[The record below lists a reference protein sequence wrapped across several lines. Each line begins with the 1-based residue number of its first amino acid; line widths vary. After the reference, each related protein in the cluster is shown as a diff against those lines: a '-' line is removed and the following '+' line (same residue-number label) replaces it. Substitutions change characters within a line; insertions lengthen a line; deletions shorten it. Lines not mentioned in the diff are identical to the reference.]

1 MHNFVRG
8 LITEWRRLGLPE
20 SDAAFVVGVSGGA
33 DSISLLLGLN
43 ELLLEKKLDIRI
55 IVAHFNHRLRGE
67 ASDADEQFVKHLT
80 TELEMELALGHA
92 EKHEKGNVEQNARN
106 SRYEFLGGVA
116 VKTGAVGVL
125 TAHTVNDQAETVLIN
140 FLRGSGVDG
149 LAGIR
154 PKRELRY
161 EIADENDQGS
171 SENVSPMLPFEQ
183 RLVLV
188 RPLLNWAKRIETE
201 GFCREKNIE
210 YRYDTMNEDIAF
222 KRVRIRKVLLPLLK
236 EFNPNIVETLAR
248 TAVSMQKIS
257 EADSDD
263 PTPDITSS
271 ELDLNALKMLSQASL
286 NRTLRAWLAEHRGD
300 KRRLGLKH
308 IEAIENLMSS
318 RKSGRI
324 VQLPGSAQVVKR
336 EGKLVFEK
344 V

>member
-1 MHNFVRG
+1 MHDFVRG

-20 SDAAFVVGVSGGA
+20 SGAAFVVGVSGGA
-33 DSISLLLGLN
+33 DSIGLLLGLN
-43 ELLLEKKLDIRI
+43 ELLIEKKLDIRI
-55 IVAHFNHRLRGE
+55 IVAHFNHKLRGE

-80 TELEMELALGHA
+80 GELEMELALGHA
-92 EKHEKGNVEQNARN
+92 EKCEKGNVEQNARN

-116 VKTGAVGVL
+116 VRTGAIGVL
-125 TAHTVNDQAETVLIN
+125 TAHTLNDQAETVLIN

-161 EIADENDQGS
+161 EIADENDDGTD
-171 SENVSPMLPFEQ
+171 ETGEPMLPFGEH
-183 RLVLV
+183 LMLV
-188 RPLLNWAKRIETE
+188 RPLLTWAKRIQTE
-201 GFCREKNIE
+201 GFCREKKVE

-248 TAVSMQKIS
+248 TAAAMQKIS
-257 EADSDD
+257 EADNGAQML
-263 PTPDITSS
+263 DIEQP
-271 ELDLNALKMLSQASL
+271 ELDLSSLKMLSQASL
-286 NRTLRAWLAEHRGD
+286 NRTLRAWLAKHRGD
-300 KRRLGLKH
+300 TRRLGLKH
-308 IEAIENLMSS
+308 IEAIEDLMSS

-324 VQLPGSAQVVKR
+324 VQLPGLSQVVKR
-336 EGKLVFEK
+336 SGKLVFEK